1 MTEKD
6 TRNVIGGNEEPE
18 QESVLPPSADEV
30 SSPESDEP
38 VCGQEE
44 TEASPEQQDKE
55 TGKRRD
61 KSESAAERKTFE
73 AEYQLKKE
81 KELEKLSR
89 EIEGRHRNSSKA
101 QKRKW
106 WIKTVLLLL
115 LCAVSFGIML
125 TLGNYITDG
134 KQVGFVEMV
143 QNINVGYFLALLL
156 ILVLQMIFE
165 SAKYSYLLKIST
177 GKFRIR
183 NAIKTMFVGRY
194 YDGITPFSTGGQ
206 PFQIYYLHKKDIP
219 AGAATSIP
227 LARFIVSTI
236 LWCLMSV
243 CLMAIAPY
251 FLRESANVTITTSI
265 YVIAW
270 VSLAVNLI
278 VPLVVVFVSVFPKG
292 GKKLLIFVIGILKKL
307 HIVKDKYRLSKKY
320 LFEVQEYSQSIKL
333 LIRKW
338 WLLIPL
344 VILSIGESL
353 ISFSIPFFVVIS
365 IANIHPTW
373 ELLLQ
378 IMCLCCI
385 SQFSASLIPTPGT
398 SGAVE
403 TTASLVFVTI
413 SGIDPVIG
421 WVIFAWRFFTYYL
434 YILSGIGINIFEII
448 RSAIRNKRASK
459 AER

>member
-1 MTEKD
+1 
-6 TRNVIGGNEEPE
+6 
-18 QESVLPPSADEV
+18 
-30 SSPESDEP
+30 
-38 VCGQEE
+38 
-44 TEASPEQQDKE
+44 
-55 TGKRRD
+55 
-61 KSESAAERKTFE
+61 
-73 AEYQLKKE
+73 
-81 KELEKLSR
+81 
-89 EIEGRHRNSSKA
+89 
-101 QKRKW
+101 
-106 WIKTVLLLL
+106 
-115 LCAVSFGIML
+115 
-125 TLGNYITDG
+125 
-134 KQVGFVEMV
+134 
-143 QNINVGYFLALLL
+143 
-156 ILVLQMIFE
+156 
-165 SAKYSYLLKIST
+165 
-177 GKFRIR
+177 
-183 NAIKTMFVGRY
+183 
-194 YDGITPFSTGGQ
+194 
-206 PFQIYYLHKKDIP
+206 
-219 AGAATSIP
+219 
-227 LARFIVSTI
+227 
-236 LWCLMSV
+236 MSV

-292 GKKLLIFVIGILKKL
+292 GKKLLIFVIGILKRL

>member
-1 MTEKD
+1 MTEKEKND
-6 TRNVIGGNEEPE
+6 IIRETENICRDGANP
-18 QESVLPPSADEV
+18 ADDMAP
-30 SSPESDEP
+30 SPEEKFA
-38 VCGQEE
+38 EE
-44 TEASPEQQDKE
+44 KLGEAKADACEQVANKKKRKARTE
-55 TGKRRD
+55 
-61 KSESAAERKTFE
+61 SEEERKSFE
-73 AEYQLKKE
+73 AEYQQKKE
-81 KELEKLSR
+81 KELEKLTQ
-89 EIEGRHRNSSKA
+89 EIEMRHHSSTKA

-115 LCAVSFGIML
+115 LCAVSVGIML

-143 QNINVGYFLALLL
+143 KNINVGFFIALLA
-156 ILVLQMIFE
+156 ILLLQMMFE

-177 GKFRIR
+177 GKFRVR
-183 NAIKTMFVGRY
+183 NAVKTMFVGRY

-227 LARFIVSTI
+227 LARFMVSTI
-236 LWCLMSV
+236 VWCLMGIV
-243 CLMAIAPY
+243 LMAVAPY
-251 FLRESANVTITTSI
+251 FLQESANVTITKSI
-265 YVIAW
+265 YIIAW
-270 VSLAVNLI
+270 ICLSVNLVI
-278 VPLVVVFVSVFPKG
+278 PLVVVFVSVFPRG
-292 GKKLLIFVIGILKKL
+292 GKKLLVFFIGLLKKMRVIK
-307 HIVKDKYRLSKKY
+307 HKYRLSKKY
-320 LFEVQEYSQSIKL
+320 IYEVQEYSQSIKL

-344 VILSIGESL
+344 VILSVGESV

-365 IANIHPTW
+365 IANILPSW

-421 WVIFAWRFFTYYL
+421 WVILAWRFFTYYI

-448 RSAIRNKRASK
+448 RGAVRNKRAQ
-459 AER
+459 RMNTT